1 MSNFDFKKKKNTE
14 DHHLMTN
21 IRSLI
26 MMAVFITLFAILIYR
41 IFYLQIVN
49 GETYRTNFTL
59 KISKESSIPSSRG
72 KIFDC
77 NGNLLAYNDL
87 AYSVTIQDIFESGRE
102 KNAQM
107 NQTIMD
113 LIQIIEENGDDMIHN
128 FDIVIDEDQ
137 NYSFSLTDS
146 KLLRFL
152 ADVYG
157 ERYTADLT
165 YAQKTSTPDEVIEF
179 LCDSGKYGIGEY
191 EEDENGKKTF
201 IPGKGYTKE
210 EILKII
216 TIRYAMSTNN
226 YQKYIPTIV
235 ANEVSEKTVAQIM
248 ENSSLLTGVKIS
260 EDTVRRYVDSVYFS
274 HIIGYTGKI
283 SQDEYEVLKVDNDD
297 YILTDV
303 IGKAGIEQVM
313 ENKLQ
318 GIKGSETIF
327 VNNMGMIIDS
337 TNRIE
342 PIAGND
348 VYLTIDKDLQIAIY
362 NLIEQN
368 LAGIL
373 VSKIQNI
380 KTYVPRENSSAS
392 DIKIPIYDVYYALIN
407 NNIINI
413 NNFYA
418 EHAGATEQIV
428 YESFL
433 DKQNRVFETLR
444 EELVTTA
451 TPYQDLSEEFQI
463 YESYIVSMLMS
474 SNKNVLP
481 EINIDTKD
489 ETYLAWRTEETISLK
504 EFLNYCIAK
513 NWIDVNKLD
522 IDRKYADSEEIYRIL
537 VDYIFENLENNS
549 LFAKRMY
556 KYMIL
561 NDELTGL
568 QICQLLSEQN
578 IIDPTLEEL
587 EQLETG
593 KLKPFQYMVQLI
605 SNLDIT
611 PAQLAL
617 DPCSASFVVT
627 DSNTGDVKALVTYP
641 SYDNNKLANTVD
653 AAYYAQISNDLSKP
667 LWDYATQ
674 QRTAPGSTFKM
685 VSAVAALEEQ
695 AVSHS
700 EKITCLGSFERVTTP
715 YRCWIHPGRHGA
727 LDVVGAL
734 ENSCNYFFYEVG
746 YRISTKEGTFD
757 NTKGL
762 EVLAKYADLF
772 GLSETSGIE
781 ITESEPHISNDY
793 VIPSYIGQG
802 NHNYTTV
809 GLARYVTTVA
819 NEGTCY
825 NLTLLDKVTD
835 SSGILIEDYHAEV
848 RNTVDLPEQTWD
860 DLHLGMKKVVD
871 KKSYYRDIGVVVAG
885 KTGTAQENTSRAS
898 HALFVG
904 FAPYEAP
911 EIAFACRIAFGYTSD
926 YASQISK
933 DVISYYYGLE
943 EKDALLDG
951 SAQEVINNTSS
962 LD

>member
-1 MSNFDFKKKKNTE
+1 MSNFDYKKNNTE
-14 DHHLMTN
+14 DHHAMTN

-26 MMAVFITLFAILIYR
+26 LMIVFIFLFSILIYR

-49 GETYRTNFTL
+49 GETYKTNFTL

-77 NGNLLAYNDL
+77 NGDLLAYNDL
-87 AYSVTIQDIFESGRE
+87 AYSVTIQDIFDSGSQ
-102 KNAQM
+102 KNMQM
-107 NQTIMD
+107 NQTIVE
-113 LIQIIEENGDDMIHN
+113 LIRIIEENGDAIIRN
-128 FDIVIDEDQ
+128 FHIVIDEDF
-137 NYSFSLTDS
+137 NYSYTLSDS

-152 ADVYG
+152 ADIYG
-157 ERYTADLT
+157 ERYTSDLT
-165 YAQKTSTPDEVIEF
+165 YAQKTATPDEVIEY
-179 LCDSGKYGIGEY
+179 LCQTGRFGIGEY
-191 EEDENGKKTF
+191 EEQEGKKVF
-201 IPGKGYTKE
+201 IPGKGYSKD

-216 TIRYAMSTNN
+216 TIRFAMSTNN

-283 SQDEYEVLKVDNDD
+283 SQDEYDLLSADNKN
-297 YILTDV
+297 YSLTDV
-303 IGKAGIEQVM
+303 IGKAGIENVM
-313 ENKLQ
+313 EDKLQ

-380 KTYVPRENSSAS
+380 KTYVARENSSAS

-407 NNIINI
+407 NNIIDI
-413 NNFYA
+413 NQFHSENA
-418 EHAGATEQIV
+418 DITEQKV
-428 YESFL
+428 YSSFL
-433 DKQNRVFETLR
+433 EKQEQVFETLQA
-444 EELVTTA
+444 ELLTEG
-451 TPYQDLSEEFQI
+451 TPYKDLDEEYQI
-463 YESYIVSMLMS
+463 YQSYIVSMLMS

-489 ETYLAWRTEETISLK
+489 ATYIAWRTDETISLQ
-504 EFLNYCIAK
+504 EFLTYCISK
-513 NWIDVNKLD
+513 NWIDVNKLE
-522 IDRKYADSEEIYRIL
+522 IDSKYADSEEIYQVL
-537 VDYIFENLENNS
+537 VEYIFNNLTNNTV
-549 LFAKRMY
+549 FAKKMY

-561 NDELTGL
+561 DDKLTGL

-578 IIDPTLEEL
+578 VIDPTLDEL
-587 EQLETG
+587 EQLEQG
-593 KLKPFQYMVQLI
+593 SLKPYQYMIQLI

-617 DPCSASFVVT
+617 DPCSASFVMT
-627 DSNTGDVKALVTYP
+627 DSETGDVKALVTYP

-653 AAYYAQISNDLSKP
+653 ATYYAQISNDLSNP

-685 VSAVAALEEQ
+685 VSAVAALEES
-695 AVSHS
+695 AITNT
-700 EKITCLGSFERVTTP
+700 EKIVCLGSFERVTTP

-746 YRISTKEGTFD
+746 YRISTKNGTFD
-757 NTKGL
+757 NKEGL
-762 EVLAKYADLF
+762 DVLAYYADLF

-781 ITESEPHISNDY
+781 ITESEPHVSDDY

-825 NLTLLDKVTD
+825 NLTLLEKVTD
-835 SSGILIEDYHAEV
+835 SSGILVEDYHAEV
-848 RNTVDLPEQTWD
+848 RNTVDLPEQTWE

-871 KKSYYRDIGVVVAG
+871 KKAYYQNIGVTVAG

-926 YASQISK
+926 YAAQISK

-943 EKDALLDG
+943 EAEELLDG
-951 SAQEVINNTSS
+951 SAQEVINNVQS